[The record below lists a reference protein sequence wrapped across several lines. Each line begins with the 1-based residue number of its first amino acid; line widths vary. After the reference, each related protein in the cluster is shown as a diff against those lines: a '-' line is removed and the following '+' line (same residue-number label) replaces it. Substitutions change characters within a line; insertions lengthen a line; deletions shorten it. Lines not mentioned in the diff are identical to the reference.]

1 MKAKMYWSKYLQD
14 PIPVSLGL
22 SGFLFT
28 NIPAS
33 FLSSPCSLFT
43 GKKYCRNTVCF
54 ENIPPWKQ
62 QWESPLSIIYILSI
76 FCSQVNKCLLDFH
89 MQTLPKIPKSY
100 GFIPLITPTGFWL
113 SFKVRTATPDFS
125 SVFAIYICPQTSL

>member
-1 MKAKMYWSKYLQD
+1 MKAKTYWSKYLQD

-22 SGFLFT
+22 SGFLRT

-33 FLSSPCSLFT
+33 SLSSACSLFT
-43 GKKYCRNTVCF
+43 GKKYCKNTVCF
-54 ENIPPWKQ
+54 ENIPPLKQ
-62 QWESPLSIIYILSI
+62 QWESPLSIIYILNT

-100 GFIPLITPTGFWL
+100 GFIPLITPTGIL
-113 SFKVRTATPDFS
+113 VSFKVRTATPDFS
-125 SVFAIYICPQTSL
+125 STFAIYIGPHTSL